1 MRECL
6 KCHEPKDESAFYQ
19 SPFFVNI
26 SVSSARTRTSASRM
40 QKSKRNERR
49 NGWLRSR
56 DM

>member
-40 QKSKRNERR
+40 QKSKRNER
-49 NGWLRSR
+49 
-56 DM
+56 